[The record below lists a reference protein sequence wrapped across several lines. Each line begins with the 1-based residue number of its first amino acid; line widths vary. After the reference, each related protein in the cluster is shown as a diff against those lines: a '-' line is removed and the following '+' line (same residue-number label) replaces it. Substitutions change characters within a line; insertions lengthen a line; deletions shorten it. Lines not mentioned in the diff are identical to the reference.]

1 MTADV
6 MKFHSTLGMD
16 IQQGHIKT
24 GEIHMIAFCQCPF
37 LDFDHILWFCR
48 CYNGMKLGEG
58 YMGTLHYL
66 YNL

>member
-1 MTADV
+1 
-6 MKFHSTLGMD
+6 
-16 IQQGHIKT
+16 
-24 GEIHMIAFCQCPF
+24 MIAFCQCPF